1 MSPGEKKPVVEG
13 LEQDRPHQALYE
25 PANTSL
31 ISIDISEVIGSN
43 NKAVSLRSSWTDPRD
58 WKWVCLFLDS
68 PSNVGGNNDIGFAQL
83 MILVFWFLLQV
94 MGRIVGAQRLLTLR
108 IMVYVRGVV

>member
-1 MSPGEKKPVVEG
+1 MSPGEKNPVVDG
-13 LEQDRPHQALYE
+13 LVQDRPHQALSE
-25 PANTSL
+25 PANATL
-31 ISIDISEVIGSN
+31 ISIDISERIGSN

-58 WKWVCLFLDS
+58 WKWVCLYIDN
-68 PSNVGGNNDIGFAQL
+68 PSNVGGHNDI

-94 MGRIVGAQRLLTLR
+94 MGRIVGALQLLTLR